1 MRHRTHLLAVT
12 VGLALTACGASDP
25 SAGTSPDTAQPTV
38 PATEATGGSPAPGE
52 ATDDPLDGAATDAS
66 AEAPADEAPSDPPA
80 TDPRATD
87 PPATDPPATEATAT
101 GPEPVPVGGRTFAT
115 AVEPE
120 SQFDANPF
128 PDLVV
133 NDVGRGGEANLA
145 NILPSDRPVLL
156 WTWAPH

>member
-1 MRHRTHLLAVT
+1 MRRRTHLLAVT

-25 SAGTSPDTAQPTV
+25 SAGTPPDTAQPAV
-38 PATEATGGSPAPGE
+38 PATEATGGSPAPGG
-52 ATDDPLDGAATDAS
+52 ATDDPLEGAATDAP
-66 AEAPADEAPSDPPA
+66 AEATAAEAPSDPPA
-80 TDPRATD
+80 SE
-87 PPATDPPATEATAT
+87 PPATEATAT